1 MKKID
6 YLAHLVYDKVIS
18 LNEAI
23 LLESE
28 TDIASLEARLAQAKE
43 LERKEKANLIGK
55 YGDQA
60 NDRRWNDAGN
70 LVDQLTYEL
79 EQAKKNQY
87 QWED

>member
-28 TDIASLEARLAQAKE
+28 TDIASLEKRLAQAKE
-43 LERKEKANLIGK
+43 LERKERANLIGK
-55 YGDQA
+55 YGDEA

-70 LVDQLTYEL
+70 LVDQLSYEL
-79 EQAKKNQY
+79 MQAKKNR
-87 QWED
+87 